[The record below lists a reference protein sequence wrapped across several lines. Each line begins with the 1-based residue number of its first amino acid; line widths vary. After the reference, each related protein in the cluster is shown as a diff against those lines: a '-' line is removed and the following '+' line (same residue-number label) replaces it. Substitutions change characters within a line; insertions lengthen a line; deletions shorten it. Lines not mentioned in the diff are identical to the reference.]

1 MAESTRTELEEERR
15 IIEAATPGPWVAYDH
30 SDGTYTSENN
40 EGWWWVWQES
50 RLPYYGGVLTVED
63 AGAPYGAIGEAGIT
77 DQRDGNQERADAE
90 FIAHARTALPLRN
103 AQVDLVLAKLDEL
116 SGSKTVTVQDLALEL
131 RRVIDEV
138 KVEASS

>member
-40 EGWWWVWQES
+40 AGWWWVWQES
-50 RLPYYGGVLTVED
+50 RLPYYGGVLNVED

-90 FIAHARTALPLRN
+90 FVAHARTALPLRN
-103 AQVDLVLAKLDEL
+103 TQVDVVFAKLDEL
-116 SGSKTVTVQDLALEL
+116 DQSLSSDVQEIALDL
-131 RRVIDEV
+131 RRAIEEV
-138 KVEASS
+138 KKPADS